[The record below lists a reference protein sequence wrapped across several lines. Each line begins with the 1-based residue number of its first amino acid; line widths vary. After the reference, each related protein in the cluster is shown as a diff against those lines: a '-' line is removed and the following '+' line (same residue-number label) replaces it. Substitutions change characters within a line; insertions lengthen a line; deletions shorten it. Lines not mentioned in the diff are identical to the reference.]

1 MDGNKDLGEPRRT
14 PTGSPVA
21 VGQRRIATTMGGTTI
36 PQALQARAGAGSG
49 QRTARSLPLRVLFVL
64 LLLVAVAYAA
74 GRPAPAAAGV
84 DDNIDAA
91 LRQGGFDGS
100 GTGVYVWDLDA
111 AQPVYDHNAD
121 LEYTPASNLK
131 LVTSAASLLDWG
143 PTHRF
148 VTELYL
154 PDIAVSSSGTLDGD
168 IYLRGLGDP
177 SLSTKDY
184 ASAVFDLTTAS
195 FQYFARTLKRE
206 GVRKVTGRVLGDA
219 SWFDKLKT
227 VPTWKDGLQLECGP
241 LSALSGDQGLDNGN
255 RVSAPATWAAK
266 LMTEACREAGVKV
279 KGKPGSGK
287 VPDGA
292 LLLKR
297 QYSAAM
303 PGILRHMNQAS
314 DNFFAETLLK
324 GLGKDFYD
332 EGSTKAGT
340 QASRDTLHAIGV
352 KTGTYVIQDGSGLS
366 YGNKITPLGITQ
378 VLGSMRQ
385 NDDFDVYYDSLAV
398 AGEDGTVDER
408 MRGTAAA
415 GNAHVKTGTLN
426 VAVCLSGYVESANEH
441 LVAFSI
447 MMNGGS
453 VGSSGWGAAT
463 KTQDTIVAAL
473 AKAKLPGEPVL
484 TVTPTLRAFSTS
496 AAEPVHAGGGRLKP
510 GVQP

>member
-1 MDGNKDLGEPRRT
+1 MGG
-14 PTGSPVA
+14 
-21 VGQRRIATTMGGTTI
+21 ATTEH
-36 PQALQARAGAGSG
+36 ALQARAGAGNG
-49 QRTARSLPLRVLFVL
+49 LRLARLVPIWALFVL
-64 LLLVAVAYAA
+64 LLLAALALAA

-84 DDNIDAA
+84 DDTITAA

-111 AQPVYDHNAD
+111 AQPVFEHNAD
-121 LEYTPASNLK
+121 TELTPASNLK
-131 LVTSAASLLDWG
+131 LVTSAAALLDWG
-143 PTHRF
+143 GTHRF
-148 VTELYL
+148 VTELYV
-154 PDIAVSSSGTLDGD
+154 PDVAVGPGGVLDGD
-168 IYLRGLGDP
+168 VYLRGLGDP

-184 ASAVFDLTTAS
+184 ARDVFDLTTAS

-206 GVRKVTGRVLGDA
+206 GIRKITGRVLGDA

-266 LMTEACREAGVKV
+266 LMTEACRNAGVKV
-279 KGKPGSGK
+279 KGKPGAGK
-287 VPDGA
+287 VPETA

-297 QYSAAM
+297 QYSAAL

-314 DNFFAETLLK
+314 DNFFAEMLLK
-324 GLGKDFYD
+324 GLGKDFYG

-340 QASRDTLHAIGV
+340 QASRDVLHSLGV
-352 KTGTYVIQDGSGLS
+352 KTGTYVVQDGSGLS
-366 YGNKITPLGITQ
+366 YGNKLTPTGVTE
-378 VLGSMRQ
+378 VLGAMRQ
-385 NDDFDVYYDSLAV
+385 RDDFDVYYDSLAV
-398 AGEDGTVDER
+398 AGEDGTVDDR

-426 VAVCLSGYVESANEH
+426 IACCLSGYVESANDH

-447 MMNGGS
+447 LMNGGS
-453 VGSSGWGAAT
+453 VGTSGWSAAT

-484 TVTPTLRAFSTS
+484 TVTPTLRAFSVS
-496 AAEPVHAGGGRLKP
+496 AAEPVHGSGGRLKP